1 MQAPNFTPLT
11 GYREYPADEMQR
23 RATDF
28 AAAMR
33 QRRTV
38 RQFSS
43 RPVPRRVIDASL
55 DAAASAPSGA
65 NMQPWHFVVV
75 SDPDVKHEIRAA
87 AEKEERAF
95 YGGRAPKEW
104 LEALAP
110 LGTDED
116 KPYLE
121 AAPYLIVVFAKPY
134 RLEPDGRRLKHY
146 YVAESVGIATGV
158 LITALHLAGL
168 VILTHT
174 PSPMGFLNALLDR
187 PDLERPFVIL
197 VAGYPADDARVPEIT
212 KKPLAEIVSYV

>member
-1 MQAPNFTPLT
+1 MQAPHFTPLT
-11 GYREYPADEMQR
+11 GYQEYPVDAMQR
-23 RATDF
+23 RASDF
-28 AAAMR
+28 AATMR
-33 QRRTV
+33 RRRTV
-38 RQFSS
+38 RQFSP

-75 SDPDVKHEIRAA
+75 SDAPVKHKIRAA
-87 AEKEERAF
+87 AEQEERAF

-121 AAPYLIVVFAKPY
+121 TAPYLIVVFAQPY
-134 RLEPDGRRLKHY
+134 RPEPGGRRFKHY
-146 YVAESVGIATGV
+146 YVPESVGIATGV

-168 VILTHT
+168 VTLTHT

-187 PDLERPFVIL
+187 PDHERPFVIL
-197 VAGYPADDARVPEIT
+197 VAGYPAADARVPVIT

>member
-1 MQAPNFTPLT
+1 MEAPQFTPFT
-11 GYREYPADEMQR
+11 GHREYPVEEMQR

-28 AAAMR
+28 AATMR

-43 RPVPRRVIDASL
+43 RAVPRGVIEASL

-75 SDPDVKHEIRAA
+75 SDAGVKRKIRVA
-87 AEKEERAF
+87 AEQEERAF
-95 YGGRAPKEW
+95 YEGRASPEW

-110 LGTDED
+110 LGTDAD

-121 AAPYLIVVFAKPY
+121 TAPYLIVVFAQPY

-146 YVAESVGIATGV
+146 YVSESVGIATGV

-168 VILTHT
+168 ATLTHT
-174 PSPMGFLNALLDR
+174 PSPMGFLNTLLDR
-187 PDLERPFVIL
+187 PDHERPFVIL
-197 VAGYPADDARVPEIT
+197 VAGYPTDDARVPVIA
-212 KKPLAEIVSYV
+212 KKPLSDIVSSV